1 MSASDDDLLAELRQE
16 RLTRVRPMG
25 FRPNQD
31 YPDLLDLVIEISSN
45 VSNSIMLNVH
55 EVAELR
61 RLTTAELLGG
71 SDRDVLIEAIFQHA
85 ALSRAAISDVLH
97 ALDDV
102 LADAE
107 RRPR

>member
-1 MSASDDDLLAELRQE
+1 MNADDPVRVRLDLDRRE
-16 RLTRVRPMG
+16 RVRPMG